1 MKKPFAVLTA
11 AALLALPSVSI
22 AAPYRYDHIVIVIE
36 ENTDYA
42 QVLGDR
48 VNAPYINELADGGVN
63 FTEFYAITHPSQPN
77 YIHLFSGDNHG
88 VVDNN
93 RPPGNPWTTPNLGA
107 SLIAAGR
114 TFRGYSEDLP
124 FIGDSETTGTNT
136 AGGLTLYRRKHNPW
150 ANWQAP
156 EGTDPIPANQ
166 LSFQINAR
174 FLDFP
179 ADFSQLPDV
188 AIVVPNQQ
196 NDMHDGTVRMG
207 DEWLRAN
214 LGAYAQWAKT
224 HNSLLM
230 VTFDEDNLSGPNKIP
245 TVFYG
250 AGLTPGTANATR
262 WTLHNLL
269 RTLEDMHGTAHA
281 GRAAQLRPITGIFP
295 NDPPVLSTRFRQG
308 LNGYADCTDTMVR
321 LSAPTTNS
329 SAAALLS
336 ADTDALFARTDQ
348 ILVRFENL
356 FGSAPGQ
363 VPANATIISAKLSMW
378 TGPGANDDSN
388 DLASAHRM
396 LIPWSG
402 ADTWDSLIGGV
413 SANDVEAVAANT
425 FTHMPELEN
434 APVILDVT
442 ADVAA
447 FLTGSTNHGWLLD
460 CTGPDGWN
468 TISAEGATTT
478 QRPTLQIAYT
488 LPVAPGYA
496 AWQLGKFPATAGAA
510 GTFPMDDPD
519 ADGAPN
525 LVEYALNANP
535 AIHSKAE
542 QLIVSGSTTVQFTR
556 NLDATD
562 LTLEIEA
569 TSDLASIPF
578 APVAT
583 WTQAAGWSSI
593 PGTSVTE
600 TGGAVKLTAPSAST
614 RFFRARATVL
624 P

>member
-1 MKKPFAVLTA
+1 MKISRHIITA
-11 AALLALPSVSI
+11 AALLALSYGGV
-22 AAPYRYDHIVIVIE
+22 AAPYRYDHVVIVIE

-42 QVLGDR
+42 QVLGNR
-48 VNAPYINELADGGVN
+48 VDAPFINELADGGVN

-77 YIHLFSGDNHG
+77 YIQLFSGDNHG

-107 SLIAAGR
+107 ALFAAGR
-114 TFRGYSEDLP
+114 TFRGYSENLP
-124 FIGDSETTGTNT
+124 FIGDSETTSVNS
-136 AGGLTLYRRKHNPW
+136 AGGLALYRRKHNPW
-150 ANWQAP
+150 ANWQVP
-156 EGTDPIPANQ
+156 EGTDPIPTNQ
-166 LSFQINAR
+166 LSFATNAR

-179 ADFSQLPDV
+179 SDYSQLPDV

-207 DEWLRAN
+207 DDWLRAN

-224 HNSLLM
+224 HNSLLI

-250 AGLTPGTANATR
+250 AGLTPGTVNATR

-269 RTLEDMHGTAHA
+269 RTLEDMHGTTHS
-281 GRAAQLRPITGIFP
+281 GRAAQLRPMTGIFP
-295 NDPPVLSTRFRQG
+295 HDPPVLSTRFRQG
-308 LNGYADCTDTMVR
+308 LNGSADCTDTMVS
-321 LSAPTTNS
+321 LATPTTDS

-336 ADTDALFARTDQ
+336 ADTDALAVRTEQ
-348 ILVRFENL
+348 ILVRFNNL
-356 FGSAPGQ
+356 IGAAPGQ

-378 TGPGANDDSN
+378 TGAGANDDSN

-396 LIPWSG
+396 LIPWSS
-402 ADTWDSLIGGV
+402 ADTWDSLVGGV
-413 SANDVEAVAANT
+413 SADDMEAVASNT

-447 FLTGSTNHGWLLD
+447 FLAGTPNHGWLLD

-468 TISAEGATTT
+468 AISAEGVTTT

-488 LPVAPGYA
+488 LSVAPGYS
-496 AWQLGKFPATAGAA
+496 AWQLGKFTTSAGAS
-510 GTFPMDDPD
+510 GSLPMDDPD
-519 ADGAPN
+519 GDGAPN
-525 LVEYALNANP
+525 LMEYALNANP
-535 AIHSKAE
+535 ALFSKAE
-542 QLIVSGSTTVQFTR
+542 QLTVAGSGTVQFTR

-562 LTLEIEA
+562 ISLEVES
-569 TSDLASIPF
+569 TTDLASPF
-578 APVAT
+578 APIAT
-583 WTQAAGWSSI
+583 WTQAGGWTSI
-593 PGTSVTE
+593 PGVTVTE
-600 TGGAVKLTAPSAST
+600 VGGAVEISAATGTA
-614 RFFRARATVL
+614 RFFRARATTL

>member
-1 MKKPFAVLTA
+1 MKPLAILAAAAVL
-11 AALLALPSVSI
+11 LPGSGAF
-22 AAPYRYDHIVIVIE
+22 AAPYRYDHVVIVIE

-48 VNAPYINELADGGVN
+48 VNAPFINELADGGVN

-77 YIHLFSGDNHG
+77 YIQLFSGDHQG
-88 VVDNN
+88 VIDNN
-93 RPPGNPWTTPNLGA
+93 RPPGNPWSMPNLGA
-107 SLIAAGR
+107 ALFAVGR

-124 FIGDSETTGTNT
+124 FVGDSETSGTNT

-156 EGTDPIPANQ
+156 AGTDPIPAGQ
-166 LSFQINAR
+166 LSFDTNAR

-179 ADFSQLPDV
+179 ADYSQLPDV

-207 DEWLRAN
+207 DDWLRAN

-224 HNSLLM
+224 HNSLLI

-250 AGLTPGTANATR
+250 AGLTPGTVNTTR

-269 RTLEDMHGTAHA
+269 RTLEDMHGTTHS
-281 GRAAQLRPITGIFP
+281 GRAAQLRPITGVFP
-295 NDPPVLSTRFRQG
+295 KDPPVLSTRFRQG

-321 LSAPTTNS
+321 LSAPTMENS
-329 SAAALLS
+329 ATALLT
-336 ADTDALFARTDQ
+336 ADADALFAPTDQ
-348 ILVRFENL
+348 MLVRFDNL
-356 FGSAPGQ
+356 FGAAPGQ
-363 VPANATIISAKLSMW
+363 VPANAIIISAKLSLW

-396 LIPWSG
+396 LVPWTG
-402 ADTWDSLIGGV
+402 ADTWDSLVGGV
-413 SANDVEAVAANT
+413 SADDVEAVAANS

-447 FLTGSTNHGWLLD
+447 FLAGATNHGWLLN

-468 TISAEGATTT
+468 AISSEGATTT

-496 AWQLGKFPATAGAA
+496 AWQLGKFTTSAGAA
-510 GTFPMDDPD
+510 GSLPTDDPD
-519 ADGAPN
+519 GDGTPN
-525 LVEYALNANP
+525 LMEYALNANP
-535 AIHSKAE
+535 AHFSKAE
-542 QLIVSGSTTVQFTR
+542 QLVVGDSGKVQFTR

-562 LTLEIEA
+562 VTLEIEA
-569 TSDLASIPF
+569 TADLATPF
-578 APVAT
+578 APIAT
-583 WTQAAGWSSI
+583 WTQLAGWTSI
-593 PGTSVTE
+593 PGVTVTE
-600 TGGAVKLTAPSAST
+600 SGGAVEIVAPAGDS
-614 RFFRARATVL
+614 RFFRAKATTL